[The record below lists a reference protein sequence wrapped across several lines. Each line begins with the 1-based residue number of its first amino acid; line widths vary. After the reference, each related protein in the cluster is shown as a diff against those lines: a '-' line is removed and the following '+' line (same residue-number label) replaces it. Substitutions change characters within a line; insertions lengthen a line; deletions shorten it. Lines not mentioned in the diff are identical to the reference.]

1 MSKQITISGG
11 KKQRRKPTQQD
22 TVLQAGTVEKG
33 IRIQEERIT
42 ESKAGKCIPIN
53 PEGEPLSLEKF
64 RSFEGCNHYND
75 EEALEIIES
84 LSTLARIVIATVLKG
99 GTSIDNQ
106 QVLHLESNIKSN
118 KKAA

>member
-1 MSKQITISGG
+1 MSKQISISGG
-11 KKQRRKPTQQD
+11 KKQRQKPIQQD
-22 TVLQAGTVEKG
+22 TVLQDGVGDKS
-33 IRIQEERIT
+33 IRIQEEQIT

-53 PEGEPLSLEKF
+53 PKGEPLSLEKF

-84 LSTLARIVIATVLKG
+84 LSTLARIVVATALKG
-99 GTSIDNQ
+99 GTPIDNQ